1 MMPKIFVDTSAWY
14 AIADPSDNNHQSA
27 LIYRNQIAK
36 KYHLVISNYIL
47 DELYTLLLIHVNYN
61 RAIEMKRKLDILEK
75 RKILEVVWIDEK
87 LSELAWQV
95 FETFNQDKQ
104 WSFTDCTSYVIMQQL
119 KIREAFTYDHH
130 FSQMGFICYP
140 KINR

>member
-27 LIYRNQIAK
+27 LLYRNQIAK

-87 LSELAWQV
+87 MNIFYPVIVGWVQNPSDQIYSLFLKYSAIASVILSSILYILGLGFSE
-95 FETFNQDKQ
+95 
-104 WSFTDCTSYVIMQQL
+104 WSLS
-119 KIREAFTYDHH
+119 R
-130 FSQMGFICYP
+130 
-140 KINR
+140 